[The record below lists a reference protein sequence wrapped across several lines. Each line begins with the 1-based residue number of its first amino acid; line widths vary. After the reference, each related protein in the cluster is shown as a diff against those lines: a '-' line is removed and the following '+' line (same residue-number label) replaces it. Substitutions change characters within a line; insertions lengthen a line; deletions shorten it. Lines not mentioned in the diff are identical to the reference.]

1 MRPDRI
7 VTTDGVTASMPH
19 ALWDECRSR
28 IAELEAAL
36 RPFAALGAAV
46 RFIDDTGHVTLRVRA
61 DVLRAAQK
69 AMSAKALNMR

>member
-1 MRPDRI
+1 M
-7 VTTDGVTASMPH
+7 
-19 ALWDECRSR
+19 ECEHGWRNAIDCDVCTLRRVEPKAADR

-61 DVLRAAQK
+61 DVLQAAQK
-69 AMSAKALNMR
+69 ALGAK